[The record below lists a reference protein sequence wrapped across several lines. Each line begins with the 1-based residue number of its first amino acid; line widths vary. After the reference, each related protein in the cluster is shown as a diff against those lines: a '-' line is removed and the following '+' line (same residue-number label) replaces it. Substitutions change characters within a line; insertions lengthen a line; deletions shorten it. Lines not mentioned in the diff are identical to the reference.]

1 MERST
6 IRPISSAPSVVG
18 SAGASPVTP
27 AHDHI
32 VQFYDNE
39 HFLDATVGEFLVE
52 GLAASQPVLIV
63 ASKARR
69 TALAARLR
77 ARGFDVDSNSC
88 GQRVTMLDARATL
101 DSFMVDGIP
110 DAARFRA
117 TLGGAIAG
125 CVGSDAPTGLRAYGE
140 MVDLL
145 WKEGNP
151 DGAIRLEEL
160 WNELAA
166 THSFSLLC
174 AYAMGNFYKEADS
187 HHFHRV
193 CGQHSR
199 VIPTENHGHGAEADR
214 MLEISVLQQ
223 RARALQPE
231 IEHRKDLERRLR
243 ETVTAHRATEEALR
257 NALERER
264 AARAEAE
271 AATKAKAQFL
281 TVMSHEL
288 RTPLNSIAGHVELV
302 EMGVYGPLNGP
313 QRDALLRVQRSQ
325 RHLLALI
332 NNVLNLA
339 SIEAGQIGYV
349 IDELALVPLLSEV
362 TALVAPLFAAKK
374 VTCEPVVVDDPA
386 ETPLIVRGDGE
397 KVRQVVIN
405 LLMNA
410 LKFTAPGGRVTVSAG
425 RCPDA
430 VSMACVRVSDTG
442 IGIPASK
449 LETIFEPFVQLAPP
463 LTGHRDGIGLG
474 LAISRDLARGM
485 GGDITVTSTEG
496 EGTVVLLALPKVG

>member
-1 MERST
+1 MEKST
-6 IRPISSAPSVVG
+6 IRSISSAPSVVG
-18 SAGASPVTP
+18 SAGASPVSP

-32 VQFYDNE
+32 VQFYENE

-52 GLAASQPVLIV
+52 GLAASQPVLVV
-63 ASKARR
+63 ATKARR
-69 TALAARLR
+69 AALTTRLR
-77 ARGFDVDSNSC
+77 ARGFDIDSDSC

-101 DSFMVDGIP
+101 DTFMIDGVP

-117 TLGGAIAG
+117 SLGGAIAG
-125 CVGSDAPTGLRAYGE
+125 CAGKGAATGVRAYGE

-145 WKEGNP
+145 WKEGNT

-160 WNELAA
+160 WNELAV
-166 THSFSLLC
+166 THSFTLLC
-174 AYAMGNFYKEADS
+174 TYAMGNFYKEADS

-193 CGQHSR
+193 CRQHAR
-199 VIPTENHGHGAEADR
+199 VIPTENYGHGAEADR

-223 RARALQPE
+223 RAQALQSE
-231 IEHRKDLERRLR
+231 IEQRKDLERRLR

-257 NALERER
+257 NALDRER

-271 AATKAKAQFL
+271 AAAKAKTQFL

-332 NNVLNLA
+332 NNVLNLS
-339 SIEAGQIGYV
+339 SIETGRLGYV

-362 TALVAPLFAAKK
+362 SALVEPLFAAKK
-374 VTCEPVVVDDPA
+374 VTCELAPVDDPA
-386 ETPLIVRGDGE
+386 ETPLIVRADGE

-410 LKFTAPGGRVTVSAG
+410 LKFTAAGGRVTLSAG

-449 LETIFEPFVQLAPP
+449 LEAIFEPFVQLAPP
-463 LTGHRDGIGLG
+463 LTSQRDGIGLG

-485 GGDITVTSTEG
+485 GGDITVESVEG
-496 EGTVVLLALPKVG
+496 QGTVFQLALPKVG